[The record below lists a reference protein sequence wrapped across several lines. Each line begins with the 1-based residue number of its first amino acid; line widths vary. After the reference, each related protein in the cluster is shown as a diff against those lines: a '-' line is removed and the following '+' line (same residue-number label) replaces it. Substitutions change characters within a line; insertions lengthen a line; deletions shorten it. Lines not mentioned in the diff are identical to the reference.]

1 MIVHND
7 LIQGSED
14 WLKIR
19 LGKLTGS
26 DFHTLMGSSTT
37 KESILYKKAAE
48 RLTGVASDGDR
59 FSSIHTE
66 RGHLLENDARIAYE
80 LETGKTVTQVG
91 FVELDQFVG
100 CSPDG
105 LVGTIGGIEVKCKDN
120 HGFLKAVTKR
130 YIDPEHKTQMQFN
143 MYVCALGYID
153 YLLYNPNFSNPLFI
167 IRYERDD
174 EYIERIKECIIECN
188 NKINGY
194 VAEFNK
200 L

>member
-7 LIQGSED
+7 LVQGSEE

-26 DFHTLMGSSTT
+26 DFHVLMGSSAT
-37 KESILYKKAAE
+37 KENILYKKAAE

-66 RGHLLENDARIAYE
+66 RGHQLENDARTAYE
-80 LETGKTVTQVG
+80 LETGNVVTQVG
-91 FVELDQFVG
+91 FVELDEFVG

-105 LVGTIGGIEVKCKDN
+105 LIGNIGIEIKCKDN
-120 HGFLKAVTKR
+120 HGFLKAVTKN
-130 YIDPEHKTQMQFN
+130 YIEPEHKTQMQFN
-143 MYVCALGYID
+143 MYVCNLEWMD
-153 YLLYNPNFSNPLFI
+153 YLLYNPNFSNPLFTI
-167 IRYERDD
+167 QYERDD
-174 EYIERIKECIIECN
+174 EYIETIKTHIIECN
-188 NKINGY
+188 KKINGY